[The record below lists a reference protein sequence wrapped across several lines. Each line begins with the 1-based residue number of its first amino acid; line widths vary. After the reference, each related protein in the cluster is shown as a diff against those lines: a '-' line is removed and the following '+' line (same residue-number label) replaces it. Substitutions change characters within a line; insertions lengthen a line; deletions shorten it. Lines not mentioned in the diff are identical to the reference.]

1 MQTKETRSQETTT
14 LTFTKTTPPEW
25 LLAFWKEI
33 DDKTFGK
40 GFDCFVEDARC
51 RLGVAEWNGREVI
64 RENLRAAPEMQSI
77 TKALERVL
85 RQHEPFPAM
94 VMDRYWYVILKND
107 AAPRFFKNFIDL
119 EKRESP
125 RNLLHLMFDPA
136 GMRPYIANWEDVAAG
151 LFQRVYRESVGRV
164 VDEKTKELLA
174 TLQAYPDVKTVSRKP
189 QFLST
194 LPFIPISFVKK
205 GKTLNFFS
213 MITTVGAPLS
223 ITAQELRMECMFPAD
238 EESEIHYL
246 KMMATKP
253 KGKK

>member
-1 MQTKETRSQETTT
+1 
-14 LTFTKTTPPEW
+14 
-25 LLAFWKEI
+25 
-33 DDKTFGK
+33 
-40 GFDCFVEDARC
+40 
-51 RLGVAEWNGREVI
+51 
-64 RENLRAAPEMQSI
+64 
-77 TKALERVL
+77 
-85 RQHEPFPAM
+85 
-94 VMDRYWYVILKND
+94 
-107 AAPRFFKNFIDL
+107 
-119 EKRESP
+119 
-125 RNLLHLMFDPA
+125 MFDPA